1 MPNLLIT
8 LMQYGNPE
16 PILHE
21 QRTHMIPD
29 EIKAIKK
36 VRANPHIPEDAKPEL
51 PEGY

>member
-1 MPNLLIT
+1 MDAKFAHHIDAIWK
-8 LMQYGNPE
+8 PE

-36 VRANPHIPEDAKPEL
+36 VRANQHIPKDVKPEL
-51 PEGY
+51 P